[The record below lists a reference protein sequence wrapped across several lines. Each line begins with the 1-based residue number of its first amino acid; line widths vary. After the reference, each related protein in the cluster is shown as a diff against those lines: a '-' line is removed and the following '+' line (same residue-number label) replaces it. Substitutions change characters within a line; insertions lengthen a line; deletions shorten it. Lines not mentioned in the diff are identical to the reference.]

1 MGVVVLEKVV
11 GLYVVLPK
19 VVVEY
24 SVVVL
29 LTANVDVE
37 FRLMVELAERVVDFV
52 FVGRYHFFVI
62 IFTGFLSFGCLVF
75 NVVTLTSDSFFEV
88 FEFSKLP
95 NKTKIGVQA
104 AIDNNKHSK
113 IKIIMIFFW
122 SRVSLSLTHIA
133 TVRIL

>member
-1 MGVVVLEKVV
+1 M
-11 GLYVVLPK
+11 
-19 VVVEY
+19 Y
-24 SVVVL
+24 SVVVSF
-29 LTANVDVE
+29 TAKVDVE
-37 FRLMVELAERVVDFV
+37 FKLAERVVYLV
-52 FVGRYHFFVI
+52 FVGRYHFFVLI
-62 IFTGFLSFGCLVF
+62 ITGFLSFGRLVF
-75 NVVTLTSDSFFEV
+75 NVVTLSSDTFFEV

-104 AIDNNKHSK
+104 AIDTNKHSE